1 MESGFLI
8 LEDGFY
14 LPGQVFGAVKSS
26 IGEVVFNT
34 SMTGYQEVLT
44 DPSYYQQIVT
54 MTYPL
59 IGNYGVNP
67 EDVESD
73 RIWLSGF
80 VVKELSRIYSN
91 WRAVQSLEDY
101 LKENGVVGITG
112 VDTRALTRH
121 IRLQGAMQGAI
132 VPELELDSID
142 AWVKRIKESPHL
154 EGRNIARDT
163 STDSAYTI
171 KGKGKKGV
179 RVVVIDCGVKKSIL
193 RYLAEEVEEIIVL
206 PWNASVKDVLS
217 HRPSAVLFSNG
228 PGDPA
233 AVEETID
240 LAKGLLGKLPIW
252 GICLGHQILGIAMGG
267 RTYKLKFGHH
277 GGNHPVKELSTGR
290 IDITA
295 QNHGFCVDPDSLE
308 GAKVRIT
315 HKNLYDGTLE
325 GIYSEKFN
333 VMSVQFHPEAGPG
346 PFDAT
351 YIFKRFMER
360 IDA

>member
-14 LPGQVFGAVKSS
+14 LTGRIFGAVRSS

-34 SMTGYQEVLT
+34 SMTGYQEILT
-44 DPSYYQQIVT
+44 DPSYYGQIVT

-80 VVKELSRIYSN
+80 VVKELSQMYSN
-91 WRAVQSLEDY
+91 WRATQSLEEY
-101 LKENGVVGITG
+101 LRQNDIVGITG

-132 VPELELDSID
+132 VPESEMDGIE
-142 AWVKRIKESPHL
+142 AWVKRIKDSPHL

-163 STDSAYTI
+163 STDEPYDL
-171 KGKGKKGV
+171 KGSGERF
-179 RVVVIDCGVKKSIL
+179 RVAVVDCGVKKSIL
-193 RYLAEEVEEIIVL
+193 KYLCEEVRQVRVFPWDASAKEIL
-206 PWNASVKDVLS
+206 AWGPD
-217 HRPSAVLFSNG
+217 AVLFSNG
-228 PGDPA
+228 PGDPS
-233 AVEETID
+233 AVEETIA
-240 LAKGLLGKLPIW
+240 LARDLLGKLPLW

-277 GGNHPVKELSTGR
+277 GGNHPVKDLATGR

-295 QNHGFCVDPDSLE
+295 QNHNFCVDVDSL
-308 GAKVRIT
+308 ASAQVQIT

-325 GIYSEKFN
+325 GIFSKKYR

-346 PFDAT
+346 PFDAR
-351 YIFKRFMER
+351 YIFTRFKET

>member
-1 MESGFLI
+1 MKPGFVI

-14 LPGQVFGAVKSS
+14 LPGNIFGAEKSS

-34 SMTGYQEVLT
+34 SMTGYQEILT

-73 RIWLSGF
+73 RVWLSGF
-80 VVKELSRIYSN
+80 IVKELSNIHSN
-91 WRAVQSLEDY
+91 WRATQGLEEY
-101 LKENGVVGITG
+101 LRQNSVTGITG
-112 VDTRALTRH
+112 VDTRALTRYVR
-121 IRLQGAMQGAI
+121 IKGAMQGAI
-132 VPELELDSID
+132 VPEDELDSID

-154 EGRNIARDT
+154 EGRNIACDT
-163 STDSAYTI
+163 STKKAYDV
-171 KGKGKKGV
+171 KGRADKYRVAVVNCGGKA
-179 RVVVIDCGVKKSIL
+179 SII
-193 RYLAEEVEEIIVL
+193 RYLSDYVSEIRVF
-206 PWNASVKDVLS
+206 PWNVGQKEIEGYSPD
-217 HRPSAVLFSNG
+217 AVMFSNG
-228 PGDPA
+228 PGDPS
-233 AVEETID
+233 AVEDTIG
-240 LAKGLLGKLPIW
+240 LAKALLGRLPLW

-277 GGNHPVKELSTGR
+277 GGNHPVKDLLTGR

-295 QNHGFCVDPDSLE
+295 QNHGFCVDPQSLQDAE
-308 GAKVRIT
+308 VEIT

-325 GIYSEKFN
+325 GLISRRFN
-333 VMSVQFHPEAGPG
+333 VRSVQFHPEAGPG
-346 PFDAT
+346 PFDAR
-351 YIFKRFMER
+351 YIFSRFVES